1 MGIGGHR
8 RTLQAGYDA
17 FARGDLE
24 TMMGVAHDDVL
35 WQGTPVETVPGAGDH
50 RGKDAIAAM
59 LGQIPEH
66 WDDFSVTADQFV
78 EDGDTVVVL
87 GHVDAKAKATGTAVK
102 VPFAHVL
109 TFEGG
114 KVRRMTSLADTA
126 IFVAALEKTPKVAP
140 SGAKPGA
147 G

>member
-1 MGIGGHR
+1 MGGHQDAL
-8 RTLQAGYDA
+8 RTGYEA

-24 TMMGVAHDDVL
+24 TLMGIAHEDVL

-66 WDDFSVTADQFV
+66 WDDLSVTADQFV

-109 TFEGG
+109 TFEEG

-126 IFVAALEKTPKVAP
+126 IFVAALEKTPKVAS
-140 SGAKPGA
+140 SGAKRDA

>member
-1 MGIGGHR
+1 MAGHR
-8 RTLQAGYDA
+8 ETLQTGYEA
-17 FARGDLE
+17 FAGGDLE
-24 TMMGVAHDDVL
+24 AVMALAHDDVL

-50 RGKDAIAAM
+50 RGKEAIAAM

-66 WDDFSVTADQFV
+66 WDGFSVTADQFV

-87 GHVDAKAKATGTAVK
+87 GHVDASARSTGTAVK

-126 IFVAALEKTPKVAP
+126 IFVAALEKTPKVVP
-140 SGAKPGA
+140 SGAKPGL